1 MRRCVDKYP
10 TIPRVTR
17 VSRLIYSNFSV
28 SRRTF
33 CIIAYIHQLV
43 EFLRAHDNVRLFAP
57 VAFLFL
63 YIHTY
68 IQICIAPKIVR
79 TNLRRWTDHMD
90 SDDFLLILLSVS
102 VFTF

>member
-1 MRRCVDKYP
+1 M
-10 TIPRVTR
+10 
-17 VSRLIYSNFSV
+17 
-28 SRRTF
+28 
-33 CIIAYIHQLV
+33 HQLV

-57 VAFLFL
+57 VAFLSL